1 MSHNSEHLRSASLNP
16 ILSAAQADPQIERV
30 YLFGSRA
37 RGTANAFSDV
47 DIAII
52 CTDPAQINRVA
63 LNIAAETVDAPVS
76 FTYIQSDTFQTDD
89 HPLHVSSSVKKEGI
103 LLWQK

>member
-1 MSHNSEHLRSASLNP
+1 MIPLDP
-16 ILSAAQADPQIERV
+16 IICAAQLDPQVERV

-52 CTDPAQINRVA
+52 CTQPAQVNRVT
-63 LNIAAETVDAPVS
+63 LNIAAEKINAPVS
-76 FTYIQSDTFQTDD
+76 FTYIQSNTFQTDD
-89 HPLHVSSSVKKEGI
+89 HPLHVSASIKKEGI
-103 LLWQK
+103 LLWQR